1 MKKLNLLFKVV
12 LSFLV
17 LQISAEMY
25 AQTACFFSTQTSGYP
40 TSFVFDSGDKM
51 YIATGKNTNASNTC
65 PGSTGET
72 RPYRLQENTFVLE
85 LVSTS
90 LDSIS
95 IYGNAGSTNERNF
108 SKIEV
113 STESKDGPFT
123 EITSQALIGNAAKYS
138 SCGRNLTAGNLNVL
152 RDSFVKFTI
161 TLTSDGT
168 TPANY
173 YISELLLFPIDNGP
187 STSTSN
193 TLSSKQELSRKYY
206 SMTGQE
212 IDKYAKGFVFEKIIY
227 EDGSILTYKTFK
239 K

>member
-1 MKKLNLLFKVV
+1 
-12 LSFLV
+12 
-17 LQISAEMY
+17 
-25 AQTACFFSTQTSGYP
+25 
-40 TSFVFDSGDKM
+40 
-51 YIATGKNTNASNTC
+51 
-65 PGSTGET
+65 
-72 RPYRLQENTFVLE
+72 LQENTFVLE
-85 LVSTS
+85 LISTS

-95 IYGNAGSTNERNF
+95 IYGNAGSTSPRNF

-123 EITSQALIGNAAKYS
+123 DITSQALIGNPALYS
-138 SCGRNLTAGNLNVL
+138 SCGRNLTAGNLNVPVG
-152 RDSFVKFTI
+152 SFVKFTI

-168 TPANY
+168 TLANY